1 MEVKT
6 LVVFDGERG
15 MALEPIQGYSHSS
28 RVDLVCTEL
37 SRVAL
42 VTSGSLW
49 TSDSV
54 LGDSLDFH
62 QASQSSLRV

>member
-1 MEVKT
+1 MEVKP

-15 MALEPIQGYSHSS
+15 MALEPMQGNRHSS
-28 RVDLVCTEL
+28 RVYLVCTEL

-49 TSDSV
+49 TCDSV

-62 QASQSSLRV
+62 QASQSSLHV

>member
-1 MEVKT
+1 MEVKP
-6 LVVFDGERG
+6 LVGFDGERG
-15 MALEPIQGYSHSS
+15 IALEPMQGNRHSS

-37 SRVAL
+37 SPVAL

-49 TSDSV
+49 TCDSV

-62 QASQSSLRV
+62 QASQSSLHV

>member
-1 MEVKT
+1 MEVKP

-15 MALEPIQGYSHSS
+15 MPLEPMQGNRPSS

-49 TSDSV
+49 ICDSV
-54 LGDSLDFH
+54 LGDSLYFH
-62 QASQSSLRV
+62 QASQSSLHV